1 MPNPFNTNRNTVAPH
16 RVEKALVEEKTEVLV
31 EPEKKEPAPKK
42 PKKKNLLAGL
52 IEEKPE
58 GKSYAL
64 YLDVDLVEEIDRLAK
79 ETKTNRSRIVNVLLR
94 KEIFGE

>member
-1 MPNPFNTNRNTVAPH
+1 MPNPFKTERNTVAPH
-16 RVEKALVEEKTEVLV
+16 IIEEVAEEKVIV
-31 EPEKKEPAPKK
+31 EPEKKEAAPKK
-42 PKKKNLLAGL
+42 SKKKNPLAGL